1 MVGGGKD
8 DGSEKRT
15 LVHALSPTWV
25 LWPGKTETGIS
36 GRLLP
41 SGRHRV

>member
-8 DGSEKRT
+8 DGSKKR
-15 LVHALSPTWV
+15 ALMSALPPTRV

-36 GRLLP
+36 E
-41 SGRHRV
+41 SYSH